1 MGLIYNIF
9 ATENNLYAFTKSG
22 RWLTFSVEDGTYNL
36 SEPFPPYLP
45 FLVDDGVMYL
55 YEGQEFKAKEVDT
68 SSILWEY
75 SITDDFDPIFTDN
88 ILIIL
93 EQKGNIYG
101 LDKHTGELLWNIN
114 SQVISNVA
122 TDESHL
128 YFFTND
134 GYLTILD
141 INTGQRIERLEFSS
155 ASYELNSPPSG
166 NIIGAYNL
174 WVDSQNDIVVVSFGD
189 SCQLMALKIQNK

>member
-1 MGLIYNIF
+1 M
-9 ATENNLYAFTKSG
+9 
-22 RWLTFSVEDGTYNL
+22 
-36 SEPFPPYLP
+36 
-45 FLVDDGVMYL
+45 
-55 YEGQEFKAKEVDT
+55 
-68 SSILWEY
+68 
-75 SITDDFDPIFTDN
+75 
-88 ILIIL
+88 
-93 EQKGNIYG
+93 
-101 LDKHTGELLWNIN
+101 
-114 SQVISNVA
+114 ISNVA